1 MSKDKVRREKR
12 KPKKAK
18 TPKAA
23 ATGSTPPS
31 PIIKSPE
38 K

>member
-18 TPKAA
+18 TPKA
-23 ATGSTPPS
+23 TPVKVSSP
-31 PIIKSPE
+31 PIIPTSDK
-38 K
+38 